1 MFGTL
6 EGVYCPAD
14 KETCTQSELK
24 KVFALHSS
32 AHDKALGEIGDVPA
46 RPSDPT
52 NKNYFGY
59 PRNVIV
65 DDLNANMHE
74 LSKVPF
80 IERMVNASVKRM
92 EMRSWVVP
100 VKWENFDL
108 MLWQDLKGRKN
119 EIQWVPPKFDE
130 SLADEWRDAATMK
143 DTDAKAIYQVLAGA
157 DPNDLNVYNA
167 ETVTEDLLGPACS
180 SLTNVWGETNDAEL
194 FTNAK
199 DETARGV
206 FNPLFSSNCV
216 QPTFPSPQPGFL
228 AHNLTQGARTYST
241 SGPFMYLSKYAPQDF
256 FDRGNRANPNLP
268 WVPGTLLTDIALGG
282 LPFRNL
288 FPTDQGGTYG
298 YSNKEILELSMPC
311 TPGRAPNNR
320 DKPCSPYYYSKG
332 E

>member
-1 MFGTL
+1 M
-6 EGVYCPAD
+6 
-14 KETCTQSELK
+14 
-24 KVFALHSS
+24 
-32 AHDKALGEIGDVPA
+32 
-46 RPSDPT
+46 
-52 NKNYFGY
+52 
-59 PRNVIV
+59 IV

-119 EIQWVPPKFDE
+119 EIQWVPPEFKQE
-130 SLADEWRDAATMK
+130 LADKWRDAATMK

-199 DETARGV
+199 DEKARGV

-256 FDRGNRANPNLP
+256 FDCGNRADPNLP

-288 FPTDQGGTYG
+288 FPTDHGGTYG
-298 YSNKEILELSMPC
+298 YSNQEIIELSMPC
-311 TPGRAPNNR
+311 LPGRAPNNK